1 MLISLRGIFVLKYL
15 HPHQAG
21 GTYMIGNKKF
31 SLLYPRGKQI
41 EFKKLEDSAFH
52 DLGLDVVT
60 KEVTSEPREQAII
73 SEILAHLSAD
83 PDVTNYRQDV
93 FEDLKDL
100 PDIRAK
106 LVELFDKIEF
116 NKQYGVIRKSKDE
129 VEGLWYLMHRLNQ
142 YRDYITCV
150 DSLKECLSDERIKS
164 QGLKDYRA
172 YIDEVYADAHF
183 NELKKDLEKLT
194 KDTAEIQSVTIGM
207 NLNSRL
213 EAVSMGIV
221 SVNNKPFKK
230 SGIVSNF
237 ADGIGGDKIKDTS
250 DWNGDMHYRVVE
262 KQGGPGFTGVMTEMI
277 KATNP
282 LVRSASAGSTTTS
295 IAHGDGLS
303 NSPAY
308 FDNVLNKMLDVMS
321 KNLRKTLDKY
331 SEMALSEVADVIP
344 EFVYYIR
351 FIDFLAKIEKKG
363 FKLTK
368 AKAVPKSDVSM
379 DAKGFYNFKLA
390 LNLLTPKD
398 LVVNDLVFDN
408 DHTIYIL
415 TGANR
420 GGKTTATQGIGL
432 LYALAQGGVYVPADS
447 FEFAPADCIYTHFP
461 ADEDQTMDLGR
472 LGEECIRFKEIFNEI
487 TDDSLILMNETF
499 STTSFEEGYYIACD
513 SIKALLTKGART
525 IYNTHMHKLGIDAE
539 DFSKDFEKK
548 ASSLIVKS
556 DGGKR
561 SFKLAIAPPEGSS
574 YAADIAKKYGVTYE
588 MLTGKSE

>member
-1 MLISLRGIFVLKYL
+1 
-15 HPHQAG
+15 
-21 GTYMIGNKKF
+21 MIGNKKF
-31 SLLYPRGKQI
+31 SLLYPRGKTI

-52 DLGLDVVT
+52 DLGLDVIS
-60 KEVTSEPREQAII
+60 KEVTSEPREQNIVA
-73 SEILAHLSAD
+73 EILSHLSDD

-93 FEDLKDL
+93 FEDLKNL

-106 LVELFDKIEF
+106 ISELFEKIEF

-129 VEGLWYLMHRLNQ
+129 VEGLWFLMHRLNQ

-150 DSLKECLSDERIKS
+150 DALKECLGDDRIKS
-164 QGLKDYRA
+164 QGLKDYRS

-194 KDTAEIQSVTIGM
+194 KETSEIQSVTIGM

-237 ADGIGGDKIKDTS
+237 ADGIGGDKIKEGNE
-250 DWNGDMHYRVVE
+250 WNGDMHYRLVE
-262 KQGGPGFTGVMTEMI
+262 KTQGQSFSGFMGEVV

-282 LVRSASAGSTTTS
+282 LVRSASASTTTS
-295 IAHGDGLS
+295 IASGDALA
-303 NSPAY
+303 NSPAQ
-308 FDNVLNKMLDVMS
+308 FDTVLNRMLDVMA
-321 KNLRKTLDKY
+321 KNLRRTLDKY
-331 SEMALSEVADVIP
+331 SEMALTEVADVIP

-351 FIDFLAKIEKKG
+351 FIDFLSKIEAKG

-368 AKAVPKSDVSM
+368 AKAVPKNEVSM
-379 DAKGFYNFKLA
+379 EAKGFYNFKLA
-390 LNLLTPKD
+390 LNLLNPKD
-398 LVVNDLVFDN
+398 LVVNDLDFDY

-447 FEFAPADCIYTHFP
+447 FEFAPSDCIYTHFP

-472 LGEECIRFKEIFNEI
+472 LGEECIRFKEIFTEA
-487 TDDSLILMNETF
+487 TDKSLILMNETF

-525 IYNTHMHKLGIDAE
+525 IYNTHMHKLGLDAE
-539 DFSKDFEKK
+539 EFSKDFKQK
-548 ASSLIVKS
+548 AASLIVKS

-588 MLTGKSE
+588 MLTGNKE

>member
-1 MLISLRGIFVLKYL
+1 
-15 HPHQAG
+15 
-21 GTYMIGNKKF
+21 MIGDKKF
-31 SLLYPRGKQI
+31 SLLYPRGKTYEFTKI
-41 EFKKLEDSAFH
+41 EDDAFH
-52 DLGLDVVT
+52 DLGLDVIT
-60 KEVTSEPREQAII
+60 KEVSSEPREQSII
-73 SEILAHLSAD
+73 ANILSHLSED

-93 FEDLKDL
+93 FDDLKNL
-100 PDIRAK
+100 PDIREK
-106 LVELFDKIEF
+106 ISELFEKIEF

-129 VEGLWYLMHRLNQ
+129 VEGLWFLMHRLNQ

-150 DSLKECLSDERIKS
+150 DALKECLGDERIKS
-164 QGLKDYRA
+164 QGLKDYRT

-194 KDTAEIQSVTIGM
+194 KETSEIQSVTIGM
-207 NLNSRL
+207 NLNGRL

-230 SGIVSNF
+230 SNIVSNF
-237 ADGIGGDKIKDTS
+237 ADGIGGDKIKEGNE
-250 DWNGDMHYRVVE
+250 WNGDMHYRVVE
-262 KQGGPGFTGVMTEMI
+262 KQATQGFTNFMTEAI

-282 LVRSASAGSTTTS
+282 LARSASGNTTAS
-295 IAHGDGLS
+295 IANGDGIA
-303 NSPAY
+303 NSPAQ
-308 FDNVLNKMLDVMS
+308 FDTVLNRMLDVMAKS
-321 KNLRKTLDKY
+321 LRRTLDKY

-344 EFVYYIR
+344 EFIYYIR
-351 FIDFLAKIEKKG
+351 FIDFLSKIESKG

-368 AKAVPKSDVSM
+368 PKAVPKGDVNM
-379 DAKGFYNFKLA
+379 QAKGFYNFKLA
-390 LNLLTPKD
+390 MNLLTPKD
-398 LVVNDLVFDN
+398 LVVNDLDFDN

-447 FEFAPADCIYTHFP
+447 FVFAPADCIYTHFP

-472 LGEECIRFKEIFNEI
+472 LGEECIRFKEIFENAKD
-487 TDDSLILMNETF
+487 TSLILMNETF

-525 IYNTHMHKLGIDAE
+525 IYNTHMHKLGLDAE
-539 DFSKDFEKK
+539 EFSKDFKQK
-548 ASSLIVKS
+548 AASLIVKS

-588 MLTGKSE
+588 MLTGNKE

>member
-1 MLISLRGIFVLKYL
+1 
-15 HPHQAG
+15 
-21 GTYMIGNKKF
+21 MIGNKKF
-31 SLLYPRGKQI
+31 SLLYPRGKTV
-41 EFKKLEDSAFH
+41 EFKKLEESAFH
-52 DLGLDVVT
+52 DLGLDVIS
-60 KEVTSEPREQAII
+60 KEVSSEPREQNIVA
-73 SEILAHLSAD
+73 EILSHLSAD

-93 FEDLKDL
+93 FEDLKNL

-106 LVELFDKIEF
+106 ISELFEKIEF

-129 VEGLWYLMHRLNQ
+129 VEGLWFLMHRLNQ

-150 DSLKECLSDERIKS
+150 DALKECLGDDRIKS
-164 QGLKDYRA
+164 QGLKDYRS

-237 ADGIGGDKIKDTS
+237 ADGIGGDKIKEGNE
-250 DWNGDMHYRVVE
+250 WNGDMHYRLVE
-262 KQGGPGFTGVMTEMI
+262 KSQGQSFSGFMGEAI

-282 LVRSASAGSTTTS
+282 LVRSASASTTTS
-295 IAHGDGLS
+295 IASGDALA
-303 NSPAY
+303 NSPAQ
-308 FDNVLNKMLDVMS
+308 FDTVLNRMLDVMA
-321 KNLRKTLDKY
+321 KNLRRTLDKY
-331 SEMALSEVADVIP
+331 SEMALTEVADVIP

-351 FIDFLAKIEKKG
+351 FIDFLSKIEAKG

-368 AKAVPKSDVSM
+368 AKAVPKNEVSM
-379 DAKGFYNFKLA
+379 EAKGFYNFKLA
-390 LNLLTPKD
+390 LNLLNPKD
-398 LVVNDLVFDN
+398 LVVNDLDFDY

-472 LGEECIRFKEIFNEI
+472 LGEECIRFKEIFTEA
-487 TDDSLILMNETF
+487 TDKSLILMNETF

-525 IYNTHMHKLGIDAE
+525 IYNTHMHKLGLDAE
-539 DFSKDFEKK
+539 EFSKDIKQK
-548 ASSLIVKS
+548 ASSLVVKS

-588 MLTGKSE
+588 MLTGKTE

>member
-1 MLISLRGIFVLKYL
+1 MVGD
-15 HPHQAG
+15 
-21 GTYMIGNKKF
+21 KKF
-31 SLLYPRGKQI
+31 SLLYPRGKTYEFTKI
-41 EFKKLEDSAFH
+41 EDDAFH
-52 DLGLDVVT
+52 DLGLDVIT
-60 KEVTSEPREQAII
+60 KEVSSEPREQSII
-73 SEILAHLSAD
+73 ANILSHLSED

-93 FEDLKDL
+93 FDDLKNL
-100 PDIRAK
+100 PDIREK
-106 LVELFDKIEF
+106 ISELFEKIEF

-129 VEGLWYLMHRLNQ
+129 VEGLWFLMHRLNQ

-150 DSLKECLSDERIKS
+150 DALKECLGDERIKS
-164 QGLKDYRA
+164 QGLKDYRT

-194 KDTAEIQSVTIGM
+194 KETSEIQSVTIGM
-207 NLNSRL
+207 NLNGRL

-230 SGIVSNF
+230 SNIVSNF
-237 ADGIGGDKIKDTS
+237 ADGIGGDKIKEGNE
-250 DWNGDMHYRVVE
+250 WNGDMHYRVVE
-262 KQGGPGFTGVMTEMI
+262 KQATQGFTNFMTEAI

-282 LVRSASAGSTTTS
+282 LARSASGNTTAS
-295 IAHGDGLS
+295 IANGDGIA
-303 NSPAY
+303 NSPAQ
-308 FDNVLNKMLDVMS
+308 FDTVLNRMLDVMAKS
-321 KNLRKTLDKY
+321 LRRTLDKY

-344 EFVYYIR
+344 EFIYYIR
-351 FIDFLAKIEKKG
+351 FIDFLSKIESKG

-368 AKAVPKSDVSM
+368 PKAVPKGDVNM
-379 DAKGFYNFKLA
+379 QAKGFYNFKLA
-390 LNLLTPKD
+390 MNLLTPKD
-398 LVVNDLVFDN
+398 LVVNDLDFDN

-447 FEFAPADCIYTHFP
+447 FVFAPADCIYTHFP

-472 LGEECIRFKEIFNEI
+472 LGEECIRFKEIFENAKD
-487 TDDSLILMNETF
+487 TSLILMNETF

-525 IYNTHMHKLGIDAE
+525 IYNTHMHKLGLDAE
-539 DFSKDFEKK
+539 EFSKDFKQK
-548 ASSLIVKS
+548 ASSLVVKS

-588 MLTGKSE
+588 MLTGNKE

>member
-1 MLISLRGIFVLKYL
+1 
-15 HPHQAG
+15 
-21 GTYMIGNKKF
+21 MIGDKRF
-31 SLLYPRGKQI
+31 SLLYPRGKTYEFTKI
-41 EFKKLEDSAFH
+41 EDDAFH
-52 DLGLDVVT
+52 DLGLDVIT
-60 KEVTSEPREQAII
+60 KEVSSEPKEQSII
-73 SEILAHLSAD
+73 ANILSHLSED

-93 FEDLKDL
+93 FDDLKNL
-100 PDIRAK
+100 PDIREK
-106 LVELFDKIEF
+106 ISELFEKIEF

-129 VEGLWYLMHRLNQ
+129 VEGLWFLMHRLNQ

-150 DSLKECLSDERIKS
+150 DALKECLGDERIKS
-164 QGLKDYRA
+164 QGLKDYRT

-194 KDTAEIQSVTIGM
+194 KETSEIQSVTIGM
-207 NLNSRL
+207 NLNGRL

-230 SGIVSNF
+230 SNIVSNF
-237 ADGIGGDKIKDTS
+237 ADGIGGDKIKEGNE
-250 DWNGDMHYRVVE
+250 WNGDMHYRVVE
-262 KQGGPGFTGVMTEMI
+262 KQATQGFTNFMTEAI

-282 LVRSASAGSTTTS
+282 LARSASGNTTAS
-295 IAHGDGLS
+295 IANGDGIA
-303 NSPAY
+303 NSPAQ
-308 FDNVLNKMLDVMS
+308 FDTVLNRMLDVMAKS
-321 KNLRKTLDKY
+321 LRRTLDKY

-344 EFVYYIR
+344 EFIYYIR
-351 FIDFLAKIEKKG
+351 FIDFLSKIESKG

-368 AKAVPKSDVSM
+368 PKAVPKGDVNM
-379 DAKGFYNFKLA
+379 QAKGFYNFKLA
-390 LNLLTPKD
+390 MNLLTPKD
-398 LVVNDLVFDN
+398 LVVNDLDFDN

-447 FEFAPADCIYTHFP
+447 FVFAPADCIYTHFP

-472 LGEECIRFKEIFNEI
+472 LGEECIRFKEIFENAKD
-487 TDDSLILMNETF
+487 TSLILMNETF

-525 IYNTHMHKLGIDAE
+525 IYNTHMHKLGLDAE
-539 DFSKDFEKK
+539 EFSKDFKLK
-548 ASSLIVKS
+548 ASSLVVKS

-588 MLTGKSE
+588 MLTGNKE

>member
-1 MLISLRGIFVLKYL
+1 
-15 HPHQAG
+15 
-21 GTYMIGNKKF
+21 MIGNKKF

-60 KEVTSEPREQAII
+60 KEVTSETKEQAII
-73 SEILAHLSAD
+73 SEILAHLTAD
-83 PDVTNYRQDV
+83 PEVTNYRQDV
-93 FEDLKDL
+93 FEDLKNL

-588 MLTGKSE
+588 MLTGKTE

>member
-1 MLISLRGIFVLKYL
+1 
-15 HPHQAG
+15 
-21 GTYMIGNKKF
+21 MIGNKKF

-73 SEILAHLSAD
+73 SEILAHLTAD
-83 PDVTNYRQDV
+83 PEVTNYRQDV
-93 FEDLKDL
+93 FEDLKNL

-106 LVELFDKIEF
+106 IAELFDKIEF

-129 VEGLWYLMHRLNQ
+129 VEGLWFLMHRLNQ

-150 DSLKECLSDERIKS
+150 DALKECLGDERIKS
-164 QGLKDYRA
+164 QGLKDYRS

-194 KDTAEIQSVTIGM
+194 KETSEIQSVTIGM

-213 EAVSMGIV
+213 EATSMGIV

-230 SGIVSNF
+230 SNIVSNF
-237 ADGIGGDKIKDTS
+237 ADGIGGDKIKEGNE
-250 DWNGDMHYRVVE
+250 WNGDMHYRVVE

-282 LVRSASAGSTTTS
+282 LVRSASSGSTTTS

-368 AKAVPKSDVSM
+368 AKAVPKSDMSM

-432 LYALAQGGVYVPADS
+432 LYALAQGGVQVPADS

-472 LGEECIRFKEIFNEI
+472 LGEECIRFKEIFTEA
-487 TDDSLILMNETF
+487 TDSSLILMNETF

-539 DFSKDFEKK
+539 DFSKDFKKK

-588 MLTGKSE
+588 MLTGKTE

>member
-1 MLISLRGIFVLKYL
+1 MVGD
-15 HPHQAG
+15 
-21 GTYMIGNKKF
+21 KKF
-31 SLLYPRGKQI
+31 SLLYPRGKTYEFTKI
-41 EFKKLEDSAFH
+41 EDDAFH
-52 DLGLDVVT
+52 DLGLDVIT
-60 KEVTSEPREQAII
+60 KEVSSEPREQSII
-73 SEILAHLSAD
+73 ANILSHLSED

-93 FEDLKDL
+93 FDDLKNL
-100 PDIRAK
+100 PDIREK
-106 LVELFDKIEF
+106 ISELFEKIEF

-129 VEGLWYLMHRLNQ
+129 VEGLWFLMHRLNQ

-150 DSLKECLSDERIKS
+150 DALKECLGDERIKS
-164 QGLKDYRA
+164 QGLKDYRS

-194 KDTAEIQSVTIGM
+194 KETSEIQSVTIGM

-213 EAVSMGIV
+213 EATSMGIV

-230 SGIVSNF
+230 SNIVSNF
-237 ADGIGGDKIKDTS
+237 ADGISGDKIKEGNE
-250 DWNGDMHYRVVE
+250 WNGDMHYRVVE
-262 KQGGPGFTGVMTEMI
+262 KQGGQSFTGVMTEMI

-282 LVRSASAGSTTTS
+282 LVRSASSSTTTS
-295 IAHGDGLS
+295 IASGDGIA
-303 NSPAY
+303 NSPAQ
-308 FDNVLNKMLDVMS
+308 FDTVLNRMLDVMAKS
-321 KNLRKTLDKY
+321 LRRTLDKY

-344 EFVYYIR
+344 EFIYYIR
-351 FIDFLAKIEKKG
+351 FIDFLSKIESKG

-368 AKAVPKSDVSM
+368 PKAVPKGDVSM
-379 DAKGFYNFKLA
+379 QAKGFYNFKLA
-390 LNLLTPKD
+390 MNLLTPKD

-432 LYALAQGGVYVPADS
+432 LYALAQGGVQVPADS

-472 LGEECIRFKEIFNEI
+472 LGEECIRFKEIFEKAKD
-487 TDDSLILMNETF
+487 TSLILMNETF

-539 DFSKDFEKK
+539 DFSKDFKKK

-588 MLTGKSE
+588 MLTGKTE

>member
-1 MLISLRGIFVLKYL
+1 MVGD
-15 HPHQAG
+15 
-21 GTYMIGNKKF
+21 KKF
-31 SLLYPRGKQI
+31 SLLYPRGKTFEFTKI
-41 EFKKLEDSAFH
+41 EDDAFH
-52 DLGLDVVT
+52 DLGLDVIT
-60 KEVTSEPREQAII
+60 KEVSSEPREQSII
-73 SEILAHLSAD
+73 ANILSHLSED

-93 FEDLKDL
+93 FDDLKNL
-100 PDIRAK
+100 PDIREK
-106 LVELFDKIEF
+106 ISELFEKIEF

-129 VEGLWYLMHRLNQ
+129 VEGLWFLMHRLNQ

-150 DSLKECLSDERIKS
+150 DALKECLGDERIKS
-164 QGLKDYRA
+164 QGLKDYRS

-194 KDTAEIQSVTIGM
+194 KETSEIQSVTIGM

-213 EAVSMGIV
+213 EATSMGIV

-230 SGIVSNF
+230 SNIVSNF
-237 ADGIGGDKIKDTS
+237 ADGISGDKIKEGNE
-250 DWNGDMHYRVVE
+250 WNGDMHYRVVE
-262 KQGGPGFTGVMTEMI
+262 KQGGQSFTGVMTEMI

-282 LVRSASAGSTTTS
+282 LVRSASSGTTTS
-295 IAHGDGLS
+295 IASGDGIA
-303 NSPAY
+303 NSPAQ
-308 FDNVLNKMLDVMS
+308 FDTVLNRMLDVMAKS
-321 KNLRKTLDKY
+321 LRRTLDKY

-344 EFVYYIR
+344 EFIYYIR
-351 FIDFLAKIEKKG
+351 FIDFLSKIESKG

-368 AKAVPKSDVSM
+368 PKAVPKGDVNM
-379 DAKGFYNFKLA
+379 QAKGFYNFKLA
-390 LNLLTPKD
+390 MNLLTPKD
-398 LVVNDLVFDN
+398 LVVNDLDFDN

-447 FEFAPADCIYTHFP
+447 FVFAPADCIYTHFP

-472 LGEECIRFKEIFNEI
+472 LGEECIRFKEIFEKAKD
-487 TDDSLILMNETF
+487 TSLILMNETF

-513 SIKALLTKGART
+513 SIRALLTKGART
-525 IYNTHMHKLGIDAE
+525 IYNTHMHKLGLDAE
-539 DFSKDFEKK
+539 DFSKDFKKK

-588 MLTGKSE
+588 MLTGKTE

>member
-1 MLISLRGIFVLKYL
+1 
-15 HPHQAG
+15 
-21 GTYMIGNKKF
+21 MIGDKKF
-31 SLLYPRGKQI
+31 SLLYPRGKKYEFTKI
-41 EFKKLEDSAFH
+41 EDDAFH
-52 DLGLDVVT
+52 DLGLDVIT
-60 KEVTSEPREQAII
+60 KEVSSEPREQSII
-73 SEILAHLSAD
+73 ANILSHLSED

-93 FEDLKDL
+93 FDDLKNL
-100 PDIRAK
+100 PDIREK
-106 LVELFDKIEF
+106 ISELFEKIEF

-129 VEGLWYLMHRLNQ
+129 VEGLWFLMHRLNQ

-150 DSLKECLSDERIKS
+150 DALKECLGDERIKS
-164 QGLKDYRA
+164 QGLKDYRS

-194 KDTAEIQSVTIGM
+194 KETSEIQSVTIGM

-213 EAVSMGIV
+213 EATSMGIV

-230 SGIVSNF
+230 SNIVSNF
-237 ADGIGGDKIKDTS
+237 ADGISGDKIKEGNE
-250 DWNGDMHYRVVE
+250 WNGDMHYRVVE
-262 KQGGPGFTGVMTEMI
+262 KQGGQSFTGVMTEMI

-282 LVRSASAGSTTTS
+282 LVRSASSSTTTS
-295 IAHGDGLS
+295 IASGDGIA
-303 NSPAY
+303 NSPAQ
-308 FDNVLNKMLDVMS
+308 FDTVLNRMLDVMAKS
-321 KNLRKTLDKY
+321 LRRTLDKY

-344 EFVYYIR
+344 EFIYYIR
-351 FIDFLAKIEKKG
+351 FIDFLSKIESKG

-368 AKAVPKSDVSM
+368 PKAVPKGDVSM
-379 DAKGFYNFKLA
+379 QAKGFYNFKLA
-390 LNLLTPKD
+390 MNLLTPKD
-398 LVVNDLVFDN
+398 LVVNDLDFDN

-420 GGKTTATQGIGL
+420 GGKTTATL
-432 LYALAQGGVYVPADS
+432 LYALAQGGVQVPADS

-472 LGEECIRFKEIFNEI
+472 LGEECIRFKEIFTEA
-487 TDDSLILMNETF
+487 TDSSLILMNETF

-539 DFSKDFEKK
+539 DFSKDFKKK

-588 MLTGKSE
+588 MLTGKTE

>member
-1 MLISLRGIFVLKYL
+1 
-15 HPHQAG
+15 
-21 GTYMIGNKKF
+21 MIGDKKF
-31 SLLYPRGKQI
+31 SLLYPRGKTYEFTKI
-41 EFKKLEDSAFH
+41 EDDAFH
-52 DLGLDVVT
+52 DLGLDVIT
-60 KEVTSEPREQAII
+60 KEVSSEPREQSII
-73 SEILAHLSAD
+73 ANILSHLSED

-93 FEDLKDL
+93 FDDLKNL
-100 PDIRAK
+100 PDIREK
-106 LVELFDKIEF
+106 ISELFEKIEF

-129 VEGLWYLMHRLNQ
+129 VEGLWFLMHRLNQ

-150 DSLKECLSDERIKS
+150 DALKECLGDERIKS

-194 KDTAEIQSVTIGM
+194 KETSEIQSVTIGM
-207 NLNSRL
+207 NLNGRL

-230 SGIVSNF
+230 SNIVSNF
-237 ADGIGGDKIKDTS
+237 ADGIGGDKIKEGNE
-250 DWNGDMHYRVVE
+250 WNGDMHYRVVE
-262 KQGGPGFTGVMTEMI
+262 KQATQGFTNFMTEAI

-282 LVRSASAGSTTTS
+282 LTRSASANTTAS
-295 IAHGDGLS
+295 IANGDGIA
-303 NSPAY
+303 NSPAQ
-308 FDNVLNKMLDVMS
+308 FDTVLNRMLDVMAKS
-321 KNLRKTLDKY
+321 LRRTLDKY

-344 EFVYYIR
+344 EFIYYIR
-351 FIDFLAKIEKKG
+351 FIDFLSKIEAKG

-368 AKAVPKSDVSM
+368 PKAVPKGDVSM
-379 DAKGFYNFKLA
+379 QAKGFYNFKLA
-390 LNLLTPKD
+390 MNLLTPKD
-398 LVVNDLVFDN
+398 LVVNDLDFDN

-447 FEFAPADCIYTHFP
+447 FVFAPADCIYTHFP

-472 LGEECIRFKEIFNEI
+472 LGEECIRFKEIFENAKD
-487 TDDSLILMNETF
+487 TSLILMNETF

-525 IYNTHMHKLGIDAE
+525 IYNTHMHKLGLDAE
-539 DFSKDFEKK
+539 EFSKDFKQK
-548 ASSLIVKS
+548 AASLIVKS

-588 MLTGKSE
+588 MLTGNKE

>member
-1 MLISLRGIFVLKYL
+1 MSAER
-15 HPHQAG
+15 
-21 GTYMIGNKKF
+21 TF
-31 SLLYPRGKQI
+31 SLLFPRGTKVN
-41 EFKKLEDSAFH
+41 FKKLEDSAFH
-52 DLGLDVVT
+52 DLGLDVIT
-60 KEVTSEPREQAII
+60 KEVTSEPKEQVIV
-73 SEILAHLSAD
+73 SEILSNLTAD
-83 PDVTNYRQDV
+83 PAVTNYRQDV
-93 FEDLKDL
+93 FDDLKNL
-100 PDIRAK
+100 PDIREK
-106 LVELFDKIEF
+106 ISELFEKIEF

-129 VEGLWYLMHRLNQ
+129 VEGLWFLMHRLNQ

-150 DSLKECLSDERIKS
+150 DALKECLGDERIKS
-164 QGLKDYRA
+164 QGLKDYRS

-194 KDTAEIQSVTIGM
+194 KETSEIQSVTIGM

-213 EAVSMGIV
+213 EATSMGIV

-230 SGIVSNF
+230 SNIVSNF
-237 ADGIGGDKIKDTS
+237 ADGISGDKIKEGNE
-250 DWNGDMHYRVVE
+250 WNGDMHYRVVE
-262 KQGGPGFTGVMTEMI
+262 KQGGQSFTGVMTEMI

-282 LVRSASAGSTTTS
+282 LVRSASSSTTTS
-295 IAHGDGLS
+295 IASGDGIA
-303 NSPAY
+303 NSPAQ
-308 FDNVLNKMLDVMS
+308 FDTVLNRMLDVMAKS
-321 KNLRKTLDKY
+321 LRRTLDKY

-344 EFVYYIR
+344 EFIYYIR
-351 FIDFLAKIEKKG
+351 FIDFLSKIESKG

-368 AKAVPKSDVSM
+368 PKAVPKGDVSM
-379 DAKGFYNFKLA
+379 QAKGFYNFKLA
-390 LNLLTPKD
+390 MNLLTPKD

-539 DFSKDFEKK
+539 DFSKDFKKK

-588 MLTGKSE
+588 MLTGKTE

>member
-1 MLISLRGIFVLKYL
+1 MVGD
-15 HPHQAG
+15 
-21 GTYMIGNKKF
+21 KKF
-31 SLLYPRGKQI
+31 SLLYPRGKTYEFTKI
-41 EFKKLEDSAFH
+41 EDDAFH
-52 DLGLDVVT
+52 DLGLDVIT
-60 KEVTSEPREQAII
+60 KEVSSEPREQSII
-73 SEILAHLSAD
+73 ANILSHLSED

-93 FEDLKDL
+93 FDDLKNL
-100 PDIRAK
+100 PDIREK
-106 LVELFDKIEF
+106 ISELFEKIEF

-129 VEGLWYLMHRLNQ
+129 VEGLWFLMHRLNQ

-150 DSLKECLSDERIKS
+150 DALKECLGDERIKS
-164 QGLKDYRA
+164 QGLKDYRS

-194 KDTAEIQSVTIGM
+194 KETSEIQSVTIGM

-213 EAVSMGIV
+213 EATSMGIV

-230 SGIVSNF
+230 SNIVSNF
-237 ADGIGGDKIKDTS
+237 ADGISGDKIKEGNE
-250 DWNGDMHYRVVE
+250 WNGDMHYRVVE
-262 KQGGPGFTGVMTEMI
+262 KQGGQSFTGVMTEMI

-282 LVRSASAGSTTTS
+282 LVRSASSSTTTS
-295 IAHGDGLS
+295 IASGDGIA
-303 NSPAY
+303 NSPAQ
-308 FDNVLNKMLDVMS
+308 FDTVLNRMLDVMAKS
-321 KNLRKTLDKY
+321 LRRTLDKY

-344 EFVYYIR
+344 EFIYYIR
-351 FIDFLAKIEKKG
+351 FIDFLSKIESKG

-368 AKAVPKSDVSM
+368 PKAVPKGDVSM
-379 DAKGFYNFKLA
+379 QAKGFYNFKLA
-390 LNLLTPKD
+390 MNLLTPKD
-398 LVVNDLVFDN
+398 LVVNDLDFDN

-447 FEFAPADCIYTHFP
+447 FVFAPADCIYTHFP

-472 LGEECIRFKEIFNEI
+472 LGEECIRFKEIFEKAKD
-487 TDDSLILMNETF
+487 TSLILMNETF
-499 STTSFEEGYYIACD
+499 STTSFEAGYYIACD
-513 SIKALLTKGART
+513 SIRALLTKGART

-539 DFSKDFEKK
+539 NFSKDFKKK

-588 MLTGKSE
+588 MLTGKTE

>member
-1 MLISLRGIFVLKYL
+1 
-15 HPHQAG
+15 
-21 GTYMIGNKKF
+21 MIGDKKF
-31 SLLYPRGKQI
+31 SLLYPRGKTYEFTKI
-41 EFKKLEDSAFH
+41 EDDAFH
-52 DLGLDVVT
+52 DLGLDVIT
-60 KEVTSEPREQAII
+60 KEVSSEPKEQSII
-73 SEILAHLSAD
+73 ANILSHLSED

-93 FEDLKDL
+93 FDDLKNL
-100 PDIRAK
+100 PDIREK
-106 LVELFDKIEF
+106 ISELFEKIEF

-129 VEGLWYLMHRLNQ
+129 VEGLWFLMHRLNQ

-150 DSLKECLSDERIKS
+150 DALKECLGDERIKS
-164 QGLKDYRA
+164 QGLKDYRT

-194 KDTAEIQSVTIGM
+194 KETSEIQSVTIGM
-207 NLNSRL
+207 NLNGRL

-230 SGIVSNF
+230 SNIVSNF
-237 ADGIGGDKIKDTS
+237 ADGIGGDKIKEGNE
-250 DWNGDMHYRVVE
+250 WNGDMHYRVVE
-262 KQGGPGFTGVMTEMI
+262 KQATQGFTNFMTEAI

-282 LVRSASAGSTTTS
+282 LARSASSNTTAS
-295 IAHGDGLS
+295 IANGDGIA
-303 NSPAY
+303 NSPAQ
-308 FDNVLNKMLDVMS
+308 FDTVLNRMLDVMAKS
-321 KNLRKTLDKY
+321 LRRTLDKY

-344 EFVYYIR
+344 EFIYYIR
-351 FIDFLAKIEKKG
+351 FIDFLSKIESKG

-368 AKAVPKSDVSM
+368 PKAVPKGDVNM
-379 DAKGFYNFKLA
+379 QAKGFYNFKLA
-390 LNLLTPKD
+390 MNLLTPKD
-398 LVVNDLVFDN
+398 LVVNDLDFDN

-432 LYALAQGGVYVPADS
+432 LYALAQGGVYIPADS
-447 FEFAPADCIYTHFP
+447 FVFAPADCIYTHFP

-472 LGEECIRFKEIFNEI
+472 LGEECIRFKEIFENAKD
-487 TDDSLILMNETF
+487 TSLILMNETF

-525 IYNTHMHKLGIDAE
+525 IYNTHMHKLGLDAE
-539 DFSKDFEKK
+539 EFSKDFKLK
-548 ASSLIVKS
+548 AASLIVKS

-588 MLTGKSE
+588 MLTGNKE

>member
-1 MLISLRGIFVLKYL
+1 MVGD
-15 HPHQAG
+15 
-21 GTYMIGNKKF
+21 KKF
-31 SLLYPRGKQI
+31 SLLYPRGKTYEFTKI
-41 EFKKLEDSAFH
+41 EDDAFH
-52 DLGLDVVT
+52 DLGLDVIT
-60 KEVTSEPREQAII
+60 KEVSSEPREQSII
-73 SEILAHLSAD
+73 ANILSHLSED

-93 FEDLKDL
+93 FDDLKNL
-100 PDIRAK
+100 PDIREK
-106 LVELFDKIEF
+106 ISELFEKIEF

-129 VEGLWYLMHRLNQ
+129 VEGLWFLMHRLNQ

-150 DSLKECLSDERIKS
+150 DALKECLGDERIKS
-164 QGLKDYRA
+164 QGLKDYRS

-194 KDTAEIQSVTIGM
+194 KETSEIQSVTIGM

-213 EAVSMGIV
+213 EATSMGIV

-230 SGIVSNF
+230 SNIVSNF
-237 ADGIGGDKIKDTS
+237 ADGISGDKIKEGNE
-250 DWNGDMHYRVVE
+250 WNGDMHYRVVE
-262 KQGGPGFTGVMTEMI
+262 KQGGQSFTGVMTEMI

-282 LVRSASAGSTTTS
+282 LVRSASSSTTTS
-295 IAHGDGLS
+295 IASGDGIA
-303 NSPAY
+303 NSPAQ
-308 FDNVLNKMLDVMS
+308 FDTVLNRMLDVMAKS
-321 KNLRKTLDKY
+321 LRRTLDKY

-344 EFVYYIR
+344 EFIYYIR
-351 FIDFLAKIEKKG
+351 FIDFLSKIESKG

-368 AKAVPKSDVSM
+368 PKAVPKGDVSM
-379 DAKGFYNFKLA
+379 QAKGFYNFKLA
-390 LNLLTPKD
+390 MNLLTPKD

-472 LGEECIRFKEIFNEI
+472 LGEECIRFKEIFTEA
-487 TDDSLILMNETF
+487 TDSSLILMNETF

-539 DFSKDFEKK
+539 DFSKDFKKK

-588 MLTGKSE
+588 MLTGKTE

>member
-1 MLISLRGIFVLKYL
+1 
-15 HPHQAG
+15 
-21 GTYMIGNKKF
+21 MIGDKKF
-31 SLLYPRGKQI
+31 SLLYPRGKTYEFTKI
-41 EFKKLEDSAFH
+41 EDDAFH
-52 DLGLDVVT
+52 DLGLDVIT
-60 KEVTSEPREQAII
+60 KEVSSEPKEQSII
-73 SEILAHLSAD
+73 ANILSHLSED

-93 FEDLKDL
+93 FDDLKNL
-100 PDIRAK
+100 PDIREK
-106 LVELFDKIEF
+106 ISELFEKIEF

-129 VEGLWYLMHRLNQ
+129 VEGLWFLMHRLNQ

-150 DSLKECLSDERIKS
+150 DALKECLGDERIKS
-164 QGLKDYRA
+164 QGLKDYRT

-194 KDTAEIQSVTIGM
+194 KETSEIQSVTIGM
-207 NLNSRL
+207 NLNGRL

-230 SGIVSNF
+230 SNIVSNF
-237 ADGIGGDKIKDTS
+237 ADGIGGDKIKEGNE
-250 DWNGDMHYRVVE
+250 WNGDMHYRVVE
-262 KQGGPGFTGVMTEMI
+262 KQATQGFTNFMTEAI

-282 LVRSASAGSTTTS
+282 LARSASGNTTAS
-295 IAHGDGLS
+295 IANGDGIA
-303 NSPAY
+303 NSPAQ
-308 FDNVLNKMLDVMS
+308 FDTVLNRMLDVMAKS
-321 KNLRKTLDKY
+321 LRRTLDKY

-344 EFVYYIR
+344 EFIYYIR
-351 FIDFLAKIEKKG
+351 FIDFLSKIESKG

-368 AKAVPKSDVSM
+368 PKAVPKGDVNM
-379 DAKGFYNFKLA
+379 QAKGFYNFKLA
-390 LNLLTPKD
+390 MNLLTPKD
-398 LVVNDLVFDN
+398 LVVNDLDFDN

-447 FEFAPADCIYTHFP
+447 FVFAPADCIYTHFP

-472 LGEECIRFKEIFNEI
+472 LGEECIRFKEIFENAKD
-487 TDDSLILMNETF
+487 TSLILMNETF

-525 IYNTHMHKLGIDAE
+525 IYNTHMHKLGLDAE
-539 DFSKDFEKK
+539 EFSKDFKLK
-548 ASSLIVKS
+548 AASLIVKS

-588 MLTGKSE
+588 MLTGNKE

>member
-1 MLISLRGIFVLKYL
+1 
-15 HPHQAG
+15 
-21 GTYMIGNKKF
+21 MIGNKKF

-52 DLGLDVVT
+52 DLGLDVIS
-60 KEVTSEPREQAII
+60 KEVSSEPREQNIVA
-73 SEILAHLSAD
+73 EILSHLSAD

-93 FEDLKDL
+93 FEDLKNL

-106 LVELFDKIEF
+106 IAELFDKIEF

-129 VEGLWYLMHRLNQ
+129 VEGLWFLMHRLNQ

-150 DSLKECLSDERIKS
+150 DALKECLSDDRIKS
-164 QGLKDYRA
+164 QGLKDYRS

-194 KDTAEIQSVTIGM
+194 KETSEIQSVTIGM

-213 EAVSMGIV
+213 EATSMGIV

-230 SGIVSNF
+230 SNIVSNF
-237 ADGIGGDKIKDTS
+237 ADGIGGDKIKEGNE
-250 DWNGDMHYRVVE
+250 WNGDMHYRVVE
-262 KQGGPGFTGVMTEMI
+262 KQGGQSFTGVMTEMI

-282 LVRSASAGSTTTS
+282 LVRSASASTTTS
-295 IAHGDGLS
+295 IAGGDGIA
-303 NSPAY
+303 NSPAQ
-308 FDNVLNKMLDVMS
+308 FDTVLNRMLDVMA
-321 KNLRKTLDKY
+321 KNLRRTLDKY
-331 SEMALSEVADVIP
+331 AEMALTEVADVIP

-351 FIDFLAKIEKKG
+351 FIDFLTKIEAKG

-368 AKAVPKSDVSM
+368 AKAVPKSEVSM

-398 LVVNDLVFDN
+398 LVVNDLVFDY

-432 LYALAQGGVYVPADS
+432 LYALAQGGVQVPADS

-472 LGEECIRFKEIFNEI
+472 LGEECIRFKEIFTEA
-487 TDDSLILMNETF
+487 TDSSLILMNETF

-588 MLTGKSE
+588 MLTGKTE

>member
-1 MLISLRGIFVLKYL
+1 MVGD
-15 HPHQAG
+15 
-21 GTYMIGNKKF
+21 KKF
-31 SLLYPRGKQI
+31 SLLYPRGKTYEFTKI
-41 EFKKLEDSAFH
+41 EDDAFH
-52 DLGLDVVT
+52 DLGLDVIT
-60 KEVTSEPREQAII
+60 KEVSSEPREQSII
-73 SEILAHLSAD
+73 ANILSHLSED

-93 FEDLKDL
+93 FDDLKNL
-100 PDIRAK
+100 PDIREK
-106 LVELFDKIEF
+106 ISELFEKIEF

-129 VEGLWYLMHRLNQ
+129 VEGLWFLMHRLNQ

-150 DSLKECLSDERIKS
+150 DALKECLGDERIKS
-164 QGLKDYRA
+164 QGLKDYRS

-194 KDTAEIQSVTIGM
+194 KETSEIQSVTIGM

-213 EAVSMGIV
+213 EATSMGIV

-230 SGIVSNF
+230 SNIVSNF
-237 ADGIGGDKIKDTS
+237 ADGISGDKIKEGNE
-250 DWNGDMHYRVVE
+250 WNGDMHYRVVE
-262 KQGGPGFTGVMTEMI
+262 KQGGQSFTGVMTEMI

-282 LVRSASAGSTTTS
+282 LVRSASSSTTTS
-295 IAHGDGLS
+295 IASGDGIA
-303 NSPAY
+303 NSPAQ
-308 FDNVLNKMLDVMS
+308 FDTVLNRMLDVMAKS
-321 KNLRKTLDKY
+321 LRRTLDKY

-344 EFVYYIR
+344 EFIYYIR
-351 FIDFLAKIEKKG
+351 FIDFLSKIESKG

-368 AKAVPKSDVSM
+368 PKAVPKGDVSM
-379 DAKGFYNFKLA
+379 QAKGFYNFKLA
-390 LNLLTPKD
+390 MNLLTPKD

-432 LYALAQGGVYVPADS
+432 LYALAQGGVQVPADS

-461 ADEDQTMDLGR
+461 ADEDKTMDLGR
-472 LGEECIRFKEIFNEI
+472 LGEECIRFKEIFTEA
-487 TDDSLILMNETF
+487 TDSSLILMNETF

-539 DFSKDFEKK
+539 DFSKDFKKK

-588 MLTGKSE
+588 MLTGKTE

>member
-1 MLISLRGIFVLKYL
+1 MVGD
-15 HPHQAG
+15 
-21 GTYMIGNKKF
+21 KKF
-31 SLLYPRGKQI
+31 SLLYPRGKTYEFTKI
-41 EFKKLEDSAFH
+41 EDDAFH
-52 DLGLDVVT
+52 DLGLDVIT
-60 KEVTSEPREQAII
+60 KEVSSEPREQSII
-73 SEILAHLSAD
+73 ANILSHLSED

-93 FEDLKDL
+93 FDDLKNL
-100 PDIRAK
+100 PDIREK
-106 LVELFDKIEF
+106 ISELFEKIEF

-129 VEGLWYLMHRLNQ
+129 VEGLWFLMHRLNQ

-150 DSLKECLSDERIKS
+150 DALKECLGDERIKS
-164 QGLKDYRA
+164 QGLKDYRS

-194 KDTAEIQSVTIGM
+194 KETSEIQSVTIGM

-213 EAVSMGIV
+213 EATSMGIV

-230 SGIVSNF
+230 SNIVSNF
-237 ADGIGGDKIKDTS
+237 ADGIGGDKIKEGNE
-250 DWNGDMHYRVVE
+250 WNGDMHYRVVE
-262 KQGGPGFTGVMTEMI
+262 KQATQGFTNFMTEAI

-282 LVRSASAGSTTTS
+282 LARSAAGGTTAS
-295 IAHGDGLS
+295 IPGNDGIA
-303 NSPAY
+303 NSPAQ
-308 FDNVLNKMLDVMS
+308 FDTVLNRMLDVMAKS
-321 KNLRKTLDKY
+321 LRRTLDKY

-344 EFVYYIR
+344 EFIYYIR
-351 FIDFLAKIEKKG
+351 FIDFLSKIESKG

-368 AKAVPKSDVSM
+368 PKAVPKGDVNM
-379 DAKGFYNFKLA
+379 QAKGFYNFKLA
-390 LNLLTPKD
+390 MNLLTPKD
-398 LVVNDLVFDN
+398 LVVNDLDFDN

-447 FEFAPADCIYTHFP
+447 FVFAPADCIYTHFP

-472 LGEECIRFKEIFNEI
+472 LGEECIRFKEIFEKAKD
-487 TDDSLILMNETF
+487 TSLILMNETF

-525 IYNTHMHKLGIDAE
+525 IYNTHMHKLGLDAE
-539 DFSKDFEKK
+539 EFSKDFKQK

-588 MLTGKSE
+588 MLTGKTE

>member
-1 MLISLRGIFVLKYL
+1 
-15 HPHQAG
+15 
-21 GTYMIGNKKF
+21 MIGNKRF

-41 EFKKLEDSAFH
+41 EFKKLEDDAFH
-52 DLGLDVVT
+52 DLGLDVIS
-60 KEVTSEPREQAII
+60 KEVSSEPREQSIVA
-73 SEILAHLSAD
+73 EILSHLSAD

-93 FEDLKDL
+93 FEDLKNL

-106 LVELFDKIEF
+106 IAELFEKIEF

-129 VEGLWYLMHRLNQ
+129 VEGLWFLMHRLNQ

-150 DSLKECLSDERIKS
+150 DALKECLGDERIKS
-164 QGLKDYRA
+164 QGLKDYRS

-194 KDTAEIQSVTIGM
+194 KETSEIQSVTIGM

-213 EAVSMGIV
+213 EAISMGIV

-237 ADGIGGDKIKDTS
+237 ADGIGGDKIKEGNE
-250 DWNGDMHYRVVE
+250 WNGDMHYRLVE
-262 KQGGPGFTGVMTEMI
+262 KTQGQSFSGFMGEVV

-282 LVRSASAGSTTTS
+282 LVRSASASTTTS
-295 IAHGDGLS
+295 IASGDALA
-303 NSPAY
+303 NSPAQ
-308 FDNVLNKMLDVMS
+308 FDTVLNRMLDVMA
-321 KNLRKTLDKY
+321 KNLRRTLDKY
-331 SEMALSEVADVIP
+331 SEMALTEVADVIP

-351 FIDFLAKIEKKG
+351 FIDFLEKIEAKG

-368 AKAVPKSDVSM
+368 AKAVPNGEVSM

-390 LNLLTPKD
+390 LNLLNTKD
-398 LVVNDLVFDN
+398 LVVNDLVFDY

-420 GGKTTATQGIGL
+420 GGKTTSTQGIGL

-472 LGEECIRFKEIFNEI
+472 LGEECIRFKEIFNDA
-487 TDDSLILMNETF
+487 TDKSLILMNETF

-525 IYNTHMHKLGIDAE
+525 IYNTHMHKLGLDAE
-539 DFSKDFEKK
+539 EFSKDFKQK
-548 ASSLIVKS
+548 ASSLVVKS

-588 MLTGKSE
+588 MLTGNKE

>member
-1 MLISLRGIFVLKYL
+1 M
-15 HPHQAG
+15 
-21 GTYMIGNKKF
+21 
-31 SLLYPRGKQI
+31 
-41 EFKKLEDSAFH
+41 
-52 DLGLDVVT
+52 
-60 KEVTSEPREQAII
+60 
-73 SEILAHLSAD
+73 
-83 PDVTNYRQDV
+83 
-93 FEDLKDL
+93 FE
-100 PDIRAK
+100 
-106 LVELFDKIEF
+106 KIEF
-116 NKQYGVIRKSKDE
+116 NKQYGVIKKSKDE
-129 VEGLWYLMHRLNQ
+129 VEGLWFLMHRLNS

-150 DSLKECLSDERIKS
+150 DALKECLGDERIKS

-172 YIDEVYADAHF
+172 FIDEVYADAHF

-194 KDTAEIQSVTIGM
+194 QDTSEIQSVTIGM

-230 SGIVSNF
+230 SNIVSNF

-262 KQGGPGFTGVMTEMI
+262 KHGAPGFAGVMTEAI

-282 LVRSASAGSTTTS
+282 LARSASGSTTAS
-295 IAHGDGLS
+295 IPNSDGLA
-303 NSPAY
+303 NTPAQ
-308 FDNVLNKMLDVMS
+308 FDTVLNKMLDVMA
-321 KNLRKTLDKY
+321 KNLRRTLDKY

-351 FIDFLAKIEKKG
+351 FIDFLSKIEAKG

-368 AKAVPKSDVSM
+368 AKAVPMGDVSM
-379 DAKGFYNFKLA
+379 QAKGFYNFKLA
-390 LNLLTPKD
+390 MNLLTPKD
-398 LVVNDLVFDN
+398 LVVNDLDFDN

-447 FEFAPADCIYTHFP
+447 FVFAPADCIYTHFP

-472 LGEECIRFKEIFNEI
+472 LGEECIRFKEIFENA
-487 TDDSLILMNETF
+487 TDNSLILMNETF

-525 IYNTHMHKLGIDAE
+525 IYNTHMHKLGLDAE
-539 DFSKDFEKK
+539 EFSKDFKQK
-548 ASSLIVKS
+548 AASLIVKS

-588 MLTGKSE
+588 MLTGKTE

>member
-1 MLISLRGIFVLKYL
+1 
-15 HPHQAG
+15 
-21 GTYMIGNKKF
+21 MIGNKKF

-52 DLGLDVVT
+52 DLGLDVIS
-60 KEVTSEPREQAII
+60 KEVSSEPREQNIVA
-73 SEILAHLSAD
+73 EILSHLSAD

-93 FEDLKDL
+93 FEDLKNL

-106 LVELFDKIEF
+106 IAELFDKIEF

-129 VEGLWYLMHRLNQ
+129 VEGLWFLMHRLNQ

-150 DSLKECLSDERIKS
+150 DALKECLSDDRIKS
-164 QGLKDYRA
+164 QGLKDYRS

-194 KDTAEIQSVTIGM
+194 KETSEIQSVTIGM

-213 EAVSMGIV
+213 EATSMGIV

-230 SGIVSNF
+230 SNIVSNF
-237 ADGIGGDKIKDTS
+237 ADGIGGDKIKEGNE
-250 DWNGDMHYRVVE
+250 WNGDMHYRVVE
-262 KQGGPGFTGVMTEMI
+262 KQGGQSFTGVMTEMI

-282 LVRSASAGSTTTS
+282 LVRSASASTTTS
-295 IAHGDGLS
+295 IAGGDGIA
-303 NSPAY
+303 NSPAQ
-308 FDNVLNKMLDVMS
+308 FDTVLNRMLDVMA
-321 KNLRKTLDKY
+321 KNLRRTLDKY
-331 SEMALSEVADVIP
+331 AEMALTEVADVIP

-351 FIDFLAKIEKKG
+351 FIDFLTKIEAKG

-368 AKAVPKSDVSM
+368 AKAVPKGEVSM

-398 LVVNDLVFDN
+398 LVVNDLVFDY

-432 LYALAQGGVYVPADS
+432 LYALAQGGVQVPADS

-472 LGEECIRFKEIFNEI
+472 LGEECIRFKEIFTEA
-487 TDDSLILMNETF
+487 TDSSLILMNETF

-561 SFKLAIAPPEGSS
+561 SFKLAIAPLEGSS

-588 MLTGKSE
+588 MLTGNKE

>member
-1 MLISLRGIFVLKYL
+1 
-15 HPHQAG
+15 
-21 GTYMIGNKKF
+21 MIGNKKF

-73 SEILAHLSAD
+73 SEILAHLTAD
-83 PDVTNYRQDV
+83 PEVTNYRQDV

-164 QGLKDYRA
+164 QGLKDYRT

-262 KQGGPGFTGVMTEMI
+262 KQGGQGFTGVMTEMI

-282 LVRSASAGSTTTS
+282 LVRSASSGSTTTS

-588 MLTGKSE
+588 MLTGKTE

>member
-1 MLISLRGIFVLKYL
+1 
-15 HPHQAG
+15 
-21 GTYMIGNKKF
+21 MIGNKKF
-31 SLLYPRGKQI
+31 SLLYPRGKTV
-41 EFKKLEDSAFH
+41 EFKKLEESAFH
-52 DLGLDVVT
+52 DLGLDVIS
-60 KEVTSEPREQAII
+60 KEVSSEPREQNIVA
-73 SEILAHLSAD
+73 EILSHLSAD

-93 FEDLKDL
+93 FEDLKNL

-106 LVELFDKIEF
+106 ISELFEKIEF

-129 VEGLWYLMHRLNQ
+129 VEGLWFLMHRLNQ

-150 DSLKECLSDERIKS
+150 DSLKECLGDDRIKS
-164 QGLKDYRA
+164 QGLKDYRS

-237 ADGIGGDKIKDTS
+237 ADGIGGDKIKEGNE
-250 DWNGDMHYRVVE
+250 WNGDMHYRLVE
-262 KQGGPGFTGVMTEMI
+262 KSQGQSFSGFMGEVV

-282 LVRSASAGSTTTS
+282 LVRSASASTTTS
-295 IAHGDGLS
+295 IASGDALA
-303 NSPAY
+303 NSPAQ
-308 FDNVLNKMLDVMS
+308 FDTVLNRMLDVMA
-321 KNLRKTLDKY
+321 KNLRRTLDKY
-331 SEMALSEVADVIP
+331 SEMALTEVADVIP

-351 FIDFLAKIEKKG
+351 FIDFLSKIEAKG

-368 AKAVPKSDVSM
+368 AKAVPKNEVSM
-379 DAKGFYNFKLA
+379 EAKGFYNFKLA
-390 LNLLTPKD
+390 LNLLNPKD
-398 LVVNDLVFDN
+398 LVVNDLDFDY

-472 LGEECIRFKEIFNEI
+472 LGEECIRFKEIFTEA
-487 TDDSLILMNETF
+487 TDKSLILMNETF

-513 SIKALLTKGART
+513 SIKALLTKAART
-525 IYNTHMHKLGIDAE
+525 IYNTHMHKLGLDAE
-539 DFSKDFEKK
+539 EFSKDFKQK
-548 ASSLIVKS
+548 ASSLVVKS

-588 MLTGKSE
+588 MLTGKTE